1 MKNYYTEEEFKELK
15 ERFLRQYHRLS
26 DDCIREFASEEITFE
41 WLGGYPIVCVNSIYF
56 DTLFLHRTDDDL
68 YEMARK
74 LMTAQRILHFYKL
87 KFEQ

>member
-1 MKNYYTEEEFKELK
+1 MYTQEDFDSLK
-15 ERFLRQYHRLS
+15 ERFLREYHRLS
-26 DDCIREFASEEITFE
+26 DDCIREYASEEITFE
-41 WLGGYPIVCVNSIYF
+41 WLGGYPTVFVNGVYF
-56 DTLFLHRTDDDL
+56 DTLFLIRTDDDL